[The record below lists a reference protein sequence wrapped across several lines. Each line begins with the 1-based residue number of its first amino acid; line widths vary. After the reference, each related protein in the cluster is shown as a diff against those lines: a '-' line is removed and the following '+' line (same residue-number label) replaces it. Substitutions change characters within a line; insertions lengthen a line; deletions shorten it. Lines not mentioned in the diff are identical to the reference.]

1 MPIHQDWRPLY
12 DSLTAQYCTGT
23 SQETSPKGGPCRKAE
38 QVFYAY
44 CRKNGIDYT
53 KPKPKAMEAFQWTGD
68 LTPEEREGRL
78 LIRGRAI
85 HPCKTHH
92 PGEWPQVRVYLEEEL
107 KASAPSLA
115 GKPLLLDHAIVLNPP
130 NRVLKAQWEDGAVE
144 YVAEVSKPIYDLVKS
159 GEVHHVS
166 VEYDW
171 RMLEKLNG
179 IAPRD
184 LELTGLS
191 LLRHMQPGDP
201 DTSARVWEGVVRRLM
216 EMKKVNLGEAVVE
229 PTTPKV
235 PQGYVKAEEVL
246 AILPK
251 QVPYWWGAGPHEL
264 VRRLRSKCSQSS

>member
-1 MPIHQDWRPLY
+1 LY

-53 KPKPKAMEAFQWTGD
+53 KSKPRAMEAFQWTGD
-68 LTPEEREGRL
+68 LTPEESGGRL

-85 HPCKTHH
+85 HPCKTYH

-115 GKPLLLDHAIVLNPP
+115 GKSLLLDHAIVLNPP

-144 YVAEVSKPIYDLVKS
+144 YVAEVSKPIYDLIKN
-159 GEVHHVS
+159 GEIHCVS
-166 VEYDW
+166 IEYDW
-171 RMLEKLNG
+171 RVLEKLNG

-201 DTSARVWEGVVRRLM
+201 ATSAQVWEGII
-216 EMKKVNLGEAVVE
+216 KKMNKRNSQGEGVVE
-229 PTTPKV
+229 PTAPKV

-251 QVPYWWGAGPHEL
+251 QVPYGWGAGPHEL
-264 VRRLRSKCSQSS
+264 VRRLRAKCSQSN